1 MADTELDPDSTPA
14 SPDPTPLQRAQGKG
28 KSSTNPRP
36 RKQQVYKKEDVL
48 LRFHSCGRCG
58 LFLSGYRLHHET
70 EFEQAI
76 TEIDGDWLPLPWA
89 ADMRDLVNKSYGC
102 RTDIE
107 TYYLEGTCPECKRPF
122 AYAEP
127 HPDQSAWFVV
137 KM

>member
-1 MADTELDPDSTPA
+1 MADTDSEPDFDAEDADATPPQREP
-14 SPDPTPLQRAQGKG
+14 SPG
-28 KSSTNPRP
+28 KSSTKPRP
-36 RKQQVYKKEDVL
+36 RKQPAHEKEDVL
-48 LRFHSCGRCG
+48 LRFRSCGRCG
-58 LFLSGYRLHHET
+58 LFLSGYRLHHEA

-76 TEIDGDWLPLPWA
+76 SEIEGDWLPLPWA

-127 HPDQSAWFVV
+127 HPDQSAWFMLKV
-137 KM
+137 